1 MNSKEKKASDF
12 RCHSVGKNTINGA
25 LLYQNTLKESYKL
38 LYVYEGICTIDIDG
52 ATYSLGKGYSVMVY
66 PMSVFQLHCDA
77 HTRYAWVEFSGF
89 AVESALGRMA
99 FERSSPVVGPIELEG
114 FEDKFDIPL
123 FSGEAYSLYRQGGCC
138 LVLMSYYIEWFPS
151 KTMENRGYVF
161 RACRYIDRHI
171 ETPGLNVRDV
181 ANALKIDRSYLYRLF
196 MEELG
201 VSVMEYI
208 NHRRMSKA
216 MILLANSTLSIK
228 DIAYSAG
235 FSDQMYFSRVFKQ
248 YNGETPTHYRERLL
262 TGNDTPKEP

>member
-1 MNSKEKKASDF
+1 MNDKKQSKNDL
-12 RCHSVGKNTINGA
+12 RCHSVGKNDVNGA
-25 LLYQNTLKESYKL
+25 LLCKDLPEESYKL
-38 LYVYEGICTIDIDG
+38 IYVYEGVCTIDIDG
-52 ATYSLGKGYSVMVY
+52 MPYGVPKGYSALIY
-66 PMSVFQLHCDA
+66 PTCRFTIHCPSGA
-77 HTRYAWVEFSGF
+77 RYVWLEFSGF
-89 AVESALGRMA
+89 VVDSILSRIA
-99 FERSSPVVGPIELEG
+99 FSKTAPVVGPVVQEG
-114 FEDKFDIPL
+114 FENKFDIPL
-123 FSGEAYSLYRQGGCC
+123 FSGEIYTLYRQGGGVM
-138 LVLMSYYIEWFPS
+138 LLLSYYIEYFPS
-151 KTMENRGYVF
+151 KMVKDDSYVF

-196 MEELG
+196 IAELG
-201 VSVMEYI
+201 MSVMEYI

-235 FSDQMYFSRVFKQ
+235 YSDQMYFSRVFKQ